1 MKKISFLSRFKLMKA
16 HRMDV
21 SEDDLSSDYRSR
33 LPLVKKSELK
43 VLFRNVLE
51 EKRADLPSRRR

>member
-1 MKKISFLSRFKLMKA
+1 MKKNSFLSRFKLVKA

-21 SEDDLSSDYRSR
+21 SEDDLSSDYRR
-33 LPLVKKSELK
+33 GLPLVKKSELK
-43 VLFRNVLE
+43 VLFRTVLE